1 MKKLIIEN
9 RATFLLVVG
18 GFLGF
23 CVLLGIWNGLIDISI
38 GVSGLLYMLLVV
50 GMLLVVASLT
60 FSDMSTKEG
69 RIRLLMTPAPARDI
83 FLSRLLVVLPG
94 VILLGVAGYF
104 VMGYTGLLADG
115 VMHGDWNTDVV
126 RGFVGL
132 WPSDWHVAAF
142 LSGLFMLNETA
153 FILGSVLWPRR
164 SFIKT
169 LAVMVA
175 IQMIFTLLTA
185 LLVKAIYLSGLA
197 VTDLPDWAPYC
208 PTAILWVISAVLI
221 YVAYRRF
228 KHKTLIR

>member
-23 CVLLGIWNGLIDISI
+23 CVLLGIWNGLINISI
-38 GVSGLLYMLLVV
+38 GVSGLLYMLLVA

-115 VMHGDWNTDVV
+115 VMHGDWSTDVE
-126 RGFVGL
+126 RGFVDL
-132 WPSDWHVAAF
+132 WPSDWHLVAF
-142 LSGLFMLNETA
+142 ITGLFMVNETA
-153 FILGSVLWPRR
+153 LILGSVLWPRR

-175 IQMIFTLLTA
+175 LQMIFTLLTA
-185 LLVKAIYLSGLA
+185 LLVKTIYVSGLA
-197 VTDLPDWAPYC
+197 LTDLPDWASYC
-208 PTAILWVISAVLI
+208 PTVILWTISAVLI